1 MKTAVALMW
10 AGAAVTLLSMPLGFL
25 MRDEIRDIVAEDQ
38 PSLSSSELDT
48 AVTIGLVAA
57 VVGGLIGITLWSL
70 NAVFCG
76 KGHNW
81 SRILGTVL
89 FGISVLFLPF
99 NLTQPAP
106 AISRLFQVASLLI
119 SIGAVVFLWLP
130 DSNRFF
136 RESDAA
142 RRAGAYRY

>member
-1 MKTAVALMW
+1 V
-10 AGAAVTLLSMPLGFL
+10 
-25 MRDEIRDIVAEDQ
+25 
-38 PSLSSSELDT
+38 
-48 AVTIGLVAA
+48 
-57 VVGGLIGITLWSL
+57 IGIALWSL

-76 KGHNW
+76 KGQSW

-89 FGISVLFLPF
+89 FGISLLSLPF
-99 NLTQPAP
+99 NLIQPAP
-106 AISRLFQVASLLI
+106 AISRVFQVVSLLI

-130 DSNRFF
+130 ESSRFF